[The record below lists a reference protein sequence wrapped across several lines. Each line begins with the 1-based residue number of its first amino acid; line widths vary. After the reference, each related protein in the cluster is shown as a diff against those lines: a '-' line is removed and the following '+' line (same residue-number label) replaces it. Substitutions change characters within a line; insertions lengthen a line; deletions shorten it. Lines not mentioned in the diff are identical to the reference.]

1 MLKIWG
7 RKSSSN
13 VQATMWCVAELG
25 LAYERFDVGHRY
37 GGTDTPEFLAI
48 NPNGTIPVLQDDD
61 NPPLWETGCILRY
74 LANRY
79 ADSDFW
85 PADLVSRTEVDR
97 WAEWSK
103 LNVVVGFTV
112 PIFWAVVRTP
122 KQQQDYAAIRSAVI
136 ALEKKLAI
144 ADRRLSGQPFL
155 VGNNFTLADIQFGH
169 ILYRYFDI
177 DIERADLPA
186 LADYYERL
194 KSRAAYREHVMVSY
208 DELRAPVE
216 DR

>member
-7 RKSSSN
+7 RKTASN
-13 VQATMWCVAELG
+13 VQALMWCVGELG
-25 LAYERFDVGHRY
+25 LSYERFDVGHRY
-37 GGTDTPEFLAI
+37 GGTDSPDFLAM
-48 NPNGTIPVLQDDD
+48 NPNGTLPVLQDGDH
-61 NPPLWETGCILRY
+61 PPLWETGCILRY
-74 LANRY
+74 LANKY
-79 ADSDFW
+79 ADDGFW
-85 PADLVSRTEVDR
+85 PADLLARTEVDR

-103 LNVVVGFTV
+103 LNVAMPFTV
-112 PIFWAVVRTP
+112 PVFWAVVRTP
-122 KQQQDYAAIRSAVI
+122 KQQRDHTAIQSAVA

-144 ADRRLSGQPFL
+144 ADGRLSGQPFL

-208 DELRAPVE
+208 DELRATG
-216 DR
+216 

>member
-7 RKSSSN
+7 RKTASN
-13 VQATMWCVAELG
+13 VQALMWCVGELG
-25 LAYERFDVGHRY
+25 LSYERFDVGHRF
-37 GGTDTPEFLAI
+37 GGTDSAEFLAM
-48 NPNGTIPVLQDDD
+48 NPNGTLPVLQDGD

-79 ADSDFW
+79 ADDGFW
-85 PADLVSRTEVDR
+85 PSDLLARTEIDR

-103 LNVVVGFTV
+103 LNVAMAFTV
-112 PIFWAVVRTP
+112 PVFWAVTRTSE
-122 KQQQDYAAIRSAVI
+122 QQRDHAAIQSAVT

-144 ADRRLSGQPFL
+144 ADRKLSDQPFL

-169 ILYRYFDI
+169 VLYRYLDI
-177 DIERADLPA
+177 DIERAELPA

-194 KSRAAYREHVMVSY
+194 KSRPAYREHVMISY
-208 DELRAPVE
+208 DELRA
-216 DR
+216 RG